1 MTTPT
6 HYRQCGAIGRPILL
20 ALGVP
25 AELLDGTFEELIA
38 ALHDTLNFHEI
49 NALKYLW
56 RAGQKEGI
64 LRDLAKALDCLTRLS
79 PQLGGSVPPDETLDM
94 IRWLLQVSPR

>member
-1 MTTPT
+1 MTPS
-6 HYRQCGAIGRPILL
+6 HYQQCGALGRPILI

-25 AELLDGTFEELIA
+25 AGLLDGKYEEAIA

-56 RAGQKEGI
+56 RAGEKEDT
-64 LRDLAKALDCLTRLS
+64 LRDLEKALDCFIRLS
-79 PQLGGSVPPDETLDM
+79 PQLGGTVPPDETLDM